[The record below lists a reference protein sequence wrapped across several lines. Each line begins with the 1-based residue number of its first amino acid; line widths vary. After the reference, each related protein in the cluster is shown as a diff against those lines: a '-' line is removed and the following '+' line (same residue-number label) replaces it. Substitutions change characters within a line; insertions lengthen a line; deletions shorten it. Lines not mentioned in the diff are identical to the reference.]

1 MTFTYEPVYDPIA
14 RVTKYKKVDTS
25 TPPPTSVIVNY
36 PPPATTSSASAAAGT
51 LTGTTLASGV
61 TASSLTS
68 FGASIALGTPASGVA
83 TNITGT
89 AASLTAGHVTTNAN
103 LTGDVTSSGNATTL
117 TNAPVIAKVLTGYTS
132 GAGTVACTDTILQA
146 IQKLNG
152 NIVHASVEF
161 AFAASDETTALTTGT
176 KVTFHIPYAF
186 TLTSAIGTL
195 TTAQSAGSIFTFN
208 IKKAG
213 TTIFST
219 TPTID
224 NTETSTVTAAT
235 PAAISTTSFAAD
247 DVITI
252 TIDQVGTSGATG
264 LKVWMLGTR

>member
-83 TNITGT
+83 TNLTGT
-89 AASLTAGHVTTNAN
+89 AAGLTAGNVIRRAN

-132 GAGTVACTDTILQA
+132 GAGTISAADSILTA

-152 NIVHASVEF
+152 NAALFAPIASPTFTGVP
-161 AFAASDETTALTTGT
+161 AAPTAAVDTNTTQIATTAMVLAQAASATPIINGTG
-176 KVTFHIPYAF
+176 A
-186 TLTSAIGTL
+186 
-195 TTAQSAGSIFTFN
+195 
-208 IKKAG
+208 AG
-213 TTIFST
+213 TST
-219 TPTID
+219 
-224 NTETSTVTAAT
+224 
-235 PAAISTTSFAAD
+235 
-247 DVITI
+247 
-252 TIDQVGTSGATG
+252 
-264 LKVWMLGTR
+264 R